1 MTNPAI
7 EIAAL
12 DAVATAVAYA
22 NITGNPAMSV
32 PLWWNADGPSGSI
45 SSAATGTKR
54 LAGQLETARPW
65 SGRRP
70 PHSVA
75 EVIRSG

>member
-12 DAVATAVAYA
+12 YAVATTVAYA

-45 SSAATGTKR
+45 SSAATGTKQR
-54 LAGQLETARPW
+54 CCDSPANSKPHDRGRAAVRRTASRK
-65 SGRRP
+65 
-70 PHSVA
+70 
-75 EVIRSG
+75 